1 MKREIKFRAWHSKAK
16 NWVMKCD
23 IPKCFVE
30 DDDCV
35 VFDAPRHIKLSQYT
49 GLKDANGK
57 EIYEGDILDSGGEDG
72 YLGELV
78 FVAWNQDELQ
88 WVVSTEDCDFRDCL
102 RSCFA
107 DKSIVWEVV
116 GNIYENPKLLS
127 A

>member
-16 NWVMKCD
+16 NWVQRCD
-23 IPKCFVE
+23 IPKLFVE
-30 DDDCV
+30 DKDCV

-49 GLKDANGK
+49 GLNDINRK

-78 FVAWNQDELQ
+78 FVCWNEEELA
-88 WVVSTEDCDFRDCL
+88 WVVSTKYDDYRDRL

-107 DKSIVWEVV
+107 DKSVVWEVV
-116 GNIYENPKLLS
+116 GNIYENPDKI
-127 A
+127 